1 MLAEHFFHKAVD
13 HTRLSAQSVAIAHKV
28 LVKGWDQADA
38 AKLYGVTQPRVS
50 AICAVVLRARASR
63 ELPKDWVKVAVTV
76 PEPLAKAMRQAA
88 REAKRELEAERKAA
102 WRAAQQARTHNQE
115 GSNP

>member
-1 MLAEHFFHKAVD
+1 MLAAHFFDRAVA
-13 HTRLSAQSVAIAHKV
+13 HTRLSEQSIEIARRV
-28 LVKGWDQADA
+28 LVRGWDQADA

-88 REAKRELEAERKAA
+88 REAKHELEAGRKAA
-102 WRAAQQARTHNQE
+102 WRAAQEARAHNQE